1 MLIQAWL
8 PESALQLP
16 DNEDDITSD
25 SDYEDDWTDDVLQ
38 DHNYD

>member
-8 PESALQLP
+8 PNMSLQLP

-25 SDYEDDWTDDVLQ
+25 SDYEDDWTDDVLAEY
-38 DHNYD
+38 NG